1 MRRQQVLDLLHP
13 HRDEIRRRFHV
24 SSLVLFG
31 SHARDEASDG
41 SDVDL
46 LVDFEQVPSWT
57 EFNELNDFLE
67 DLLGTKVDLIS
78 PSKLKPRMRP
88 YVERDSIRVA

>member
-1 MRRQQVLDLLHP
+1 MRRQEVLDLLHQ
-13 HRDEIRRRFHV
+13 HRDEIRRRFRV

-31 SHARDEASDG
+31 SHARDEARAG

-46 LVDFEQVPSWT
+46 LVEFEEVPRWS
-57 EFNELNDFLE
+57 EFSALIDYLE
-67 DLLGTKVDLIS
+67 DLLGTNVDLVS
-78 PSKLKPRMRP
+78 PSTLKPRMRP

>member
-1 MRRQQVLDLLHP
+1 MRRQQLLDLLQP

-31 SHARDEASDG
+31 SHARDEARDG

-46 LVDFEQVPSWT
+46 LVDFVQVPTWA

-67 DLLGTKVDLIS
+67 DLLGTRVDLVS